1 MGNLIS
7 PKPVRKNAAIHRFVQ
22 DGALHRRNESSQP
35 IMIRSLS
42 LQLANFI
49 LTEDAKFGV
58 EIIERIKVLGQTKK

>member
-1 MGNLIS
+1 
-7 PKPVRKNAAIHRFVQ
+7 
-22 DGALHRRNESSQP
+22 
-35 IMIRSLS
+35 MIRSLS